1 MIKFMVDI
9 NVCIKLY
16 RVVFVVSFLSESG
29 MWEFGCMRMGFVC
42 FCVFDCVCVDF
53 YQKVILKL

>member
-53 YQKVILKL
+53 Y